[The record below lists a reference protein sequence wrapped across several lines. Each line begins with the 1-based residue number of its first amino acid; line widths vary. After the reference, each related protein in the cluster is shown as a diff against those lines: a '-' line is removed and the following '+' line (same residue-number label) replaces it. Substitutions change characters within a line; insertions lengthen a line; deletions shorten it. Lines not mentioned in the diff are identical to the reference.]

1 MASDLPFTARGVES
15 MLLQQHFRCLGGRTM
30 KTTGIAAVISAALA
44 FAFGPALAQAP
55 TWSPPAE
62 KDRCPSKWGAGDE
75 RGSGNHIKP
84 ASVLKA
90 VQLIKTGEV
99 IELAHVLN
107 EKMPLFGTRRF
118 DVHIKR
124 TFLNQPSNRRGSN
137 EELVISEIGQ
147 VGTQLDGF
155 AHQSHEDSLYN
166 CFKISEIATRTG
178 FTKLGIHQTG
188 MFMGRGVLIDVAAFK
203 GVDILP
209 DAYEITVEDLEGA
222 VKKQTLTLQPGD
234 AILIN
239 TGWNKLWA
247 KDNARYNKSCPGI
260 GIKAAEW
267 LIAKDPM
274 LLGSDN
280 WPVEVAPN
288 PDPLISLPVH
298 QIALVV
304 NGVHLL
310 ENLKLDDLAAKQVYE
325 FAFIMQPMK
334 LQGATGSTVAP
345 VAVR

>member
-1 MASDLPFTARGVES
+1 L
-15 MLLQQHFRCLGGRTM
+15 
-30 KTTGIAAVISAALA
+30 ALA
-44 FAFGPALAQAP
+44 IAWGPAFAQTP
-55 TWSPPAE
+55 SWSPPAE

-75 RGSGNHIKP
+75 RGSGNHINP
-84 ASVLKA
+84 ASVMKA

-107 EKMPLFGTRRF
+107 DKMPLFGTRRF

-124 TFLNQPSNRRGSN
+124 TFVNPQSNHRGSN

-166 CFKISEIATRTG
+166 CFKISEISTRSG
-178 FTKLGIHQTG
+178 FSKLGIHQTG
-188 MFMGRGVLIDVAAFK
+188 MFMSRGVLIDVAAYK
-203 GVDILP
+203 GVETLP

-222 VKKQTLTLQPGD
+222 LKKQNLTLKAGD

-239 TGWNKLWA
+239 TGWHKLWG

-260 GIKAAEW
+260 GVKSAQW
-267 LIAKDPM
+267 LISKDPM

-288 PDPLISLPVH
+288 PDPQISLPVH

-310 ENLKLDDLAAKQVYE
+310 ENLNLNELAAKQVYE

-334 LQGATGSTVAP
+334 LYGATGSTVAP